1 MSDRKSP
8 EGIEEV
14 AGGGVLF
21 RSQDNSS
28 PKGEPEVLLI
38 HRRGVWDLPKGK
50 LEDDETIEECARRE
64 VAEEVGC
71 SLPAIVGEL
80 INTYHTFE
88 RGGQTFD
95 KTTHWFAMQIP
106 EREQDQLTPQAEEQ
120 IDEVAWVHLN
130 EAKQRVAFENLK
142 KLLLHF
148 HRWYDS
154 QKFLENIS

>member
-1 MSDRKSP
+1 MSDEKSP
-8 EGIEEV
+8 EAIEEL

-21 RSQDNSS
+21 RVLDKSG

-71 SLPAIVGEL
+71 NLPVIVGEL
-80 INTYHTFE
+80 IKTYHTFE

-95 KTTHWFAMQIP
+95 KTTHWYAMRMP
-106 EREQDQLTPQAEEQ
+106 KHEQDQLIPQAEEQ
-120 IDEVAWVHLN
+120 IDEVAWVQLYK
-130 EAKQRVAFENLK
+130 AKDMVAFENLK
-142 KLLLHF
+142 MLLLHF
-148 HRWYDS
+148 HRWYN
-154 QKFLENIS
+154 EH